1 MSSSGESSSLEPKT
15 NHISQQADKQ
25 TYSLSEA
32 HRHFGV
38 EANGRAWQ
46 LLEKEDRSRLEDD
59 ELLYAAHASVYHWLQ
74 VGKGV
79 HQQRGEYLIAKVY
92 LNLNLPEPALRHAQ
106 RCMQLTESHREQ
118 MADFDI
124 AFAHEISA
132 RAFAIS
138 GDKMLAMK
146 EYQLARQFG
155 NEIQDVEDKRIFD
168 SDFEGGNWYGI
179 V

>member
-1 MSSSGESSSLEPKT
+1 
-15 NHISQQADKQ
+15 
-25 TYSLSEA
+25 
-32 HRHFGV
+32 
-38 EANGRAWQ
+38 
-46 LLEKEDRSRLEDD
+46 
-59 ELLYAAHASVYHWLQ
+59 
-74 VGKGV
+74 
-79 HQQRGEYLIAKVY
+79 
-92 LNLNLPEPALRHAQ
+92 
-106 RCMQLTESHREQ
+106 LTESHREQ

-132 RAFAIS
+132 GAFAIS